1 MPATRKRRAVNK
13 AAESV
18 PFWYHS
24 IDLFDGI
31 VSGGKKTADE
41 LAYDWNAL
49 GVPDLR
55 GKSVLDVGAW
65 DGYFS
70 FRAEE
75 AGAERVVALDHYVWS
90 LDLARQQEYLD
101 ECQFNNQAP
110 APSHTMPSMWKPDEL
125 PGKVGFDTAHRA
137 RDSKVESVV
146 GDFMTMDLDRLG
158 KFDVVFYV
166 GVFSRNRHPLLALER
181 LAKVTNGVLLV
192 QTEAVVVPGF
202 EHKSFCE
209 FFETNELKK
218 DVALWWA
225 PNRRALTGMC
235 RAAGFAK
242 VESRDDA
249 RSRPPRNDALHRYPL
264 VLRAWKTAGPS
275 PAGAAAPAGPPLLG

>member
-1 MPATRKRRAVNK
+1 VPATRKRRAINK
-13 AAESV
+13 AVETV
-18 PFWYHS
+18 PYWRHS

-31 VSGGKKTADE
+31 VSPGAKTAEE
-41 LAYDWNAL
+41 LAYDWTAL

-70 FRAEE
+70 FRAEA

-90 LDLARQQEYLD
+90 LDLARQQEYFD
-101 ECQFNNQAP
+101 ECQFNGVAP
-110 APSHTMPSMWKPDEL
+110 APPHTMPSMWKPDEL

-137 RDSKVESVV
+137 RDSKVESMV

-158 KFDVVFYV
+158 RFDVVFYV

-181 LAKVTNGVLLV
+181 LAKVTNEVLLV
-192 QTEAVVVPGF
+192 QTEAVVIPGF
-202 EHKSFCE
+202 EHKAFCE
-209 FFETNELKK
+209 FFEANELRK

-225 PNRRALTGMC
+225 PNRRALTAMC
-235 RAAGFAK
+235 RAAGFTK
-242 VESRDDA
+242 VESRDDP

-264 VLRAWKTAGPS
+264 VLRAWKAPAA
-275 PAGAAAPAGPPLLG
+275 AGAAPATPPPPG

>member
-13 AAESV
+13 AAETV

-31 VSGGKKTADE
+31 ASSGQKKADE
-41 LAYDWNAL
+41 LARDWAAL

-75 AGAERVVALDHYVWS
+75 AGAERVVALDHYAWS
-90 LDLARQQEYLD
+90 IDFARQQDYLD
-101 ECQFNNQAP
+101 ECKFNGVAP
-110 APSHTMPSMWKPDEL
+110 APFHTMPSMWKPDEL

-146 GDFMTMDLDRLG
+146 GEFMTMDLDRLG
-158 KFDVVFYV
+158 RFDVVFYV
-166 GVFSRNRHPLLALER
+166 NGFSRTRHPLLALER
-181 LAKVTNGVLLV
+181 LAKVTNQVLLV

-209 FFETNELKK
+209 FFETNELKA
-218 DVALWWA
+218 DMGLWWA

-235 RAAGFAK
+235 RAVGFTK

-264 VLRAWKTAGPS
+264 VLRAWKGGPS
-275 PAGAAAPAGPPLLG
+275 AAPTGPPPPD